1 MACGAAKVALWMLLV
16 LRAGAVGVDALY
28 GTTLE
33 MGL

>member
-1 MACGAAKVALWMLLV
+1 MLALCMLPV
-16 LRAGAVGVDALY
+16 LAAGAVVVEALY

>member
-1 MACGAAKVALWMLLV
+1 MLALWMLPV
-16 LRAGAVGVDALY
+16 LAAGAVGVEALY